1 MSMSLRR
8 SSALVTGG
16 AGFIGSHLVDALVE
30 AGLERVVVLDNLWL
44 GRRENLAGALAH
56 DSVELVEADCAEL
69 ELLHEIAAE
78 PFDYCFNL
86 AVIPLPHSLEQPK
99 ENIDHNVAMTTA
111 VCELGRAGRYR
122 RLVQYSSSEVYGTAR
137 TAEMDETHEIR
148 PHTPYAAAKA
158 ATDLIAE
165 SYGVTFG
172 QEMALVR
179 PFNTYGE
186 RQNSG
191 SYAGLIPAV
200 VTRVRSGEPV
210 LIHGDGFQS
219 RDLTYVRDQVEGVL
233 AAVQCDE
240 ALGRWINVGS
250 GREATVNEIVAL
262 ILEAM
267 GAPDHAIE
275 HVPQRIGDVRRH
287 LSDVSLARRLFGYQ
301 PRTDLAEGIARTVS
315 WYVQTLE

>member
-1 MSMSLRR
+1 MTGELRGR
-8 SSALVTGG
+8 SALVTGG
-16 AGFIGSHLVDALVE
+16 AGFIGSHLVDALL
-30 AGLERVVVLDNLWL
+30 AHGLERVVVLDNLWL
-44 GRRENLAGALAH
+44 GRRENIAEALTHEAVTF
-56 DSVELVEADCAEL
+56 VEGDCADL
-69 ELLHEIAAE
+69 DLLHELAVD
-78 PFDYCFNL
+78 PFDYCLNL
-86 AVIPLPHSLEQPK
+86 AVVPLPHSLEHPR
-99 ENIDHNVAMTTA
+99 ENVERNVAMTTA

-137 TAEMDETHEIR
+137 TAAMDEAHEIR

-200 VTRVRSGEPV
+200 VTRVRAGEPV
-210 LIHGDGFQS
+210 LVHGDGHQS
-219 RDLTYVRDQVEGVL
+219 RDLTYVGDQVRGVL
-233 AAVQCDE
+233 AAVLCDG
-240 ALGRWINVGS
+240 ALGRWINLGS
-250 GREATVNEIVAL
+250 GREATVNEMVAL

-267 GAPDHAIE
+267 DAPDHPVE

-287 LSDVSLARRLFGYQ
+287 LADVSLARELFGYR
-301 PRTDLAEGIARTVS
+301 PTTPLADGIARTVS
-315 WYVQTLE
+315 WYLQAHG

>member
-1 MSMSLRR
+1 MSASLHAR
-8 SSALVTGG
+8 SALVTGG
-16 AGFIGSHLVDALVE
+16 AGFIGSHLVDALVA
-30 AGLERVVVLDNLWL
+30 AGLERIVVLDNLWL
-44 GRRENLAGALAH
+44 G
-56 DSVELVEADCAEL
+56 SVENIAAALEHDAVRFVEGDCSDLA
-69 ELLHEIAAE
+69 LLHEIAAD

-86 AVIPLPHSLEQPK
+86 AVIPLPHSLEHPK
-99 ENIDHNVAMTTA
+99 QNIDHNVAMTTA

-122 RLVQYSSSEVYGTAR
+122 RLVQYSSSEVYGTAQ

-158 ATDLIAE
+158 ATDLVAE

-172 QEMALVR
+172 QEMALIR

-200 VTRVRSGEPV
+200 VTRVRNAEPV

-219 RDLTYVRDQVEGVL
+219 RDLTYVGDQVQGVL
-233 AAVQCDE
+233 AAVQCE
-240 ALGRWINVGS
+240 QARGRWINLGS
-250 GREATVNEIVAL
+250 GREATVNELVAL
-262 ILEAM
+262 ILAAM
-267 GAPDHAIE
+267 GVPDHPIE

-287 LSDVSLARRLFGYQ
+287 LSDVSLARRLFGYD
-301 PRTDLAEGIARTVS
+301 PPTDLADGIARTVS
-315 WYVQTLE
+315 WYVKTLA